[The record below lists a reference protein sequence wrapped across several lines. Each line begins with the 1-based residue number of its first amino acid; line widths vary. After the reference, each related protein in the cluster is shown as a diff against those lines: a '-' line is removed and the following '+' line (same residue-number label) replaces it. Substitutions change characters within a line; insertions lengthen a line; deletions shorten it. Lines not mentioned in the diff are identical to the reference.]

1 MNPGAALRFDAVIL
15 AGGRSS
21 RLGGEPKANLVMGQE
36 PLLVRALRA
45 ADGAVRTAVAGP
57 ASLRGMLTA
66 ADFSGILVRE
76 DPPFSGPAA
85 AVGAA
90 LTALGERTSGRP
102 GPSPWTLVLAC
113 DMPQAHE
120 AVRALLAEA
129 ELDPAKSVLAVDSGG
144 RTQPLAALYRTED
157 LAAAVD
163 ARSGELANL
172 SMFSMLARVQWRE
185 VAVPEGST
193 ADVDTWADAGKWGIQ
208 AGPRAAAQPPGPAAA
223 AKGLR
228 SQDGNPAA
236 GT

>member
-1 MNPGAALRFDAVIL
+1 MSSGATLRFDAVIL

-21 RLGGEPKANLVMGQE
+21 RLGGEPKANLVIGQE

-45 ADGAVRTAVAGP
+45 AEGAVHTAVAGP
-57 ASLRGMLTA
+57 ASLRGLLAA
-66 ADFSGILVRE
+66 ADFSGLLVRE

-90 LTALGERTSGRP
+90 LTALGEPAAGTAGHP

-120 AVRALLAEA
+120 AVPALLAAA
-129 ELDPAKSVLAVDSGG
+129 ELDPAKSVLAVDAGG
-144 RTQPLAALYRTED
+144 KTQPLAALYRTGD

-163 ARSGELANL
+163 ARAGGLANL

-208 AGPRAAAQPPGPAAA
+208 TGPRAAAPPGPAAA
-223 AKGLR
+223 AK
-228 SQDGNPAA
+228 D
-236 GT
+236 